1 MTWIKDVVLISAI
14 LGFVQWI
21 LPSGTFEKYIKFI
34 FSLIM
39 LSAILTPLM
48 KEHSIPANL
57 ELPQGA
63 VASERTESWSN
74 DNTDFV
80 TYQEIQIR
88 EILKKRI
95 QREIYLTL
103 NDEFPGISEEDIE
116 VYIEQRSLEE
126 GYDQCLITIQT
137 KENQSR
143 EIRNLLEQRLDLNGV
158 RLSIVQ
164 KKVKEIDS

>member
-48 KEHSIPANL
+48 KEYSIPASL

-63 VASERTESWSN
+63 VASERTESWSD

-88 EILKKRI
+88 EILKQRI

>member
-1 MTWIKDVVLISAI
+1 MIWIKDVVLISAI

-21 LPSGTFEKYIKFI
+21 LPSGTFEKYLKYI

-48 KEHSIPANL
+48 KEHIITAGM

-63 VASERTESWSN
+63 VAYEKNESWSV
-74 DNTDFV
+74 DDTGLT

-88 EILKKRI
+88 EILKERI
-95 QREIYLTL
+95 RREIYLTL
-103 NDEFPGISEEDIE
+103 NDQFPGISEEDIE

-126 GYDQCLITIQT
+126 GYDHCMITIKT

-143 EIRNLLEQRLDLNGV
+143 EIRSLLEQHLDLNGV
-158 RLSIVQ
+158 TISVIQ
-164 KKVKEIDS
+164 KKTEDRNS

>member
-21 LPSGTFEKYIKFI
+21 LPSGTFEKYLKYI

-39 LSAILTPLM
+39 LAAILTPLM
-48 KEHSIPANL
+48 KEHSIPAGL
-57 ELPQGA
+57 ELPQEA
-63 VASERTESWSN
+63 IASERTEWSV
-74 DNTDFV
+74 DSTDFV

-88 EILKKRI
+88 EIVKQRI
-95 QREIYLTL
+95 QQEIYLTL

-126 GYDQCLITIQT
+126 GYDQCMITIKT
-137 KENQSR
+137 KEKQSR
-143 EIRNLLEQRLDLNGV
+143 EIQSLLDQRLDLDGV
-158 RLSIVQ
+158 RISVIQ
-164 KKVKEIDS
+164 KKAEDIDS